1 MSRTKFRLKVLFVA
15 FITVLCVSKILSA
28 EISSDLMIWFDSPA
42 KIFTQSLPLGNGR
55 LGAMVFGGVGEER
68 IILNEGT
75 LWSGSPQD
83 SDKLDAVQYLPE
95 IRRLLLEGKNAEASR
110 KTLEKRGDIS
120 TGWSLAHKINFWAR
134 LGDGNRANKLL
145 SILLSPVGTKPKV
158 ENVQFNGGSY
168 ENLFDAHP
176 PFQIDGNFGAAAGI
190 AEMLLQSHNGVVK
203 LLPAL
208 PDVWTDGE
216 VKGLRARG
224 DFEVDM
230 TWKNGKLIYAVLRSK
245 LGGNCKLSYR
255 GKSLTIKTKQGKSY
269 KINGQMFS

>member
-1 MSRTKFRLKVLFVA
+1 MSRTKFRLKVLFVV

-83 SDKLDAVQYLPE
+83 SDKLDAAQYLPE

-134 LGDGNRANKLL
+134 KL
-145 SILLSPVGTKPKV
+145 
-158 ENVQFNGGSY
+158 
-168 ENLFDAHP
+168 
-176 PFQIDGNFGAAAGI
+176 
-190 AEMLLQSHNGVVK
+190 
-203 LLPAL
+203 
-208 PDVWTDGE
+208 
-216 VKGLRARG
+216 RRG
-224 DFEVDM
+224 
-230 TWKNGKLIYAVLRSK
+230 
-245 LGGNCKLSYR
+245 GGNC
-255 GKSLTIKTKQGKSY
+255 
-269 KINGQMFS
+269 

>member
-83 SDKLDAVQYLPE
+83 SDKLDAAQYLPE

-230 TWKNGKLIYAVLRSK
+230 TWKTAN
-245 LGGNCKLSYR
+245 
-255 GKSLTIKTKQGKSY
+255 
-269 KINGQMFS
+269 

>member
-145 SILLSPVGTKPKV
+145 SILLSPVGAKPKV

-190 AEMLLQSHNGVVK
+190 AETLLQSHNGVVK

>member
-1 MSRTKFRLKVLFVA
+1 
-15 FITVLCVSKILSA
+15 
-28 EISSDLMIWFDSPA
+28 
-42 KIFTQSLPLGNGR
+42 
-55 LGAMVFGGVGEER
+55 
-68 IILNEGT
+68 
-75 LWSGSPQD
+75 
-83 SDKLDAVQYLPE
+83 
-95 IRRLLLEGKNAEASR
+95 
-110 KTLEKRGDIS
+110 
-120 TGWSLAHKINFWAR
+120 
-134 LGDGNRANKLL
+134 
-145 SILLSPVGTKPKV
+145 
-158 ENVQFNGGSY
+158 
-168 ENLFDAHP
+168 
-176 PFQIDGNFGAAAGI
+176 
-190 AEMLLQSHNGVVK
+190 MLLQSHNGVVK